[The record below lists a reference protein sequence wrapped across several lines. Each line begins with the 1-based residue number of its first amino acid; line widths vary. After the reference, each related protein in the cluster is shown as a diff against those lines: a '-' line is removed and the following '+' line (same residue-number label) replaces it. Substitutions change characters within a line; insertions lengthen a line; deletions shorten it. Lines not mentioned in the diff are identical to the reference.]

1 MEKQNT
7 PTREIYEVNP
17 AILSSQLGYS
27 AKIGDDNIMVVPDVY
42 GEGFN
47 PFNELINVL
56 KEPGYV
62 LINGERTASGKME
75 GVNEAQLFQLVTAGV
90 ILLNE
95 KQRVD
100 FRKHFFFIS
109 KK

>member
-7 PTREIYEVNP
+7 QTSEVYEVNP

-27 AKIGDDNIMVVPDVY
+27 AKIGEDNIMVVPDVY

-47 PFNELINVL
+47 PFNERISIL

-62 LINGERTASGKME
+62 LINGEKTSSGKME
-75 GVNEAQLFQLVTAGV
+75 AINESQLFQLVTAGV
-90 ILLNE
+90 IVLNE
-95 KQRVD
+95 KQRID
-100 FRKHFFFIS
+100 FRKNFFS
-109 KK
+109 VTKK

>member
-7 PTREIYEVNP
+7 LSSEVYDVNP

-47 PFNELINVL
+47 PFNERISVL

-62 LINGERTASGKME
+62 LINGEKTPSGKME
-75 GVNEAQLFQLVTAGV
+75 GISESQLFQLVTAGV
-90 ILLNE
+90 IMLNE
-95 KQRVD
+95 KQRAD
-100 FRKHFFFIS
+100 FRKTFFS
-109 KK
+109 VPKK

>member
-7 PTREIYEVNP
+7 QTSEVYEVNP

-27 AKIGDDNIMVVPDVY
+27 AKISEDNIMVVPDVY

-47 PFNELINVL
+47 PFNERINVL

-62 LINGERTASGKME
+62 LINGEKTASGKME
-75 GVNEAQLFQLVTAGV
+75 GIDDKQLFQLVTAGV

-95 KQRVD
+95 KQRID
-100 FRKHFFFIS
+100 FRKNFFTIP